1 MKAHKAAWT
10 CIFVALSIA
19 IADAGEFVGTV
30 DRIVDGYNF
39 VCVTTRNA
47 GTIGF
52 AESTRQKKA
61 STAIIPRA
69 YRA

>member
-30 DRIVDGYNF
+30 DRIVDGD
-39 VCVTTRNA
+39 
-47 GTIGF
+47 TIL
-52 AESTRQKKA
+52 SV
-61 STAIIPRA
+61 
-69 YRA
+69 